1 MEDTIYILV
10 LKKNTLDVSIS
21 KELMGLGISARIVN
35 VPSLDEA
42 KEMLKCIK
50 FDLFFSEQRL
60 SEDELETV
68 KQETKTLQ
76 HANSIFLFDLSRE
89 SNIRHAVKYGVEQIW
104 ANETIKV
111 KKGVPSIKM
120 NVFKNQWSFI
130 LCCN

>member
-1 MEDTIYILV
+1 
-10 LKKNTLDVSIS
+10 
-21 KELMGLGISARIVN
+21 MGLGISARIVN

-76 HANSIFLFDLSRE
+76 HANSIFSL
-89 SNIRHAVKYGVEQIW
+89 
-104 ANETIKV
+104 
-111 KKGVPSIKM
+111 
-120 NVFKNQWSFI
+120 
-130 LCCN
+130 